1 MPPRRGCEVAGVG
14 DAVIAIVDVAV
25 TEWFALL
32 VAVKWYVPVL
42 VVYSA
47 TVHGSFTTHGLVPTI
62 VPPSEDQVTVLSPA
76 PVTTAVT
83 VWYEPRGA
91 TGVWGYT

>member
-1 MPPRRGCEVAGVG
+1 MLDVTRKRGWSVRGVG
-14 DAVIAIVDVAV
+14 DAVNVIVLLAT

-47 TVHGSFTTHGLVPTI
+47 TVQGSFATHGFVPMML
-62 VPPSEDQVTVLSPA
+62 PPSEDHVTVLSFTPL
-76 PVTTAVT
+76 TIAVT
-83 VWYEPRGA
+83 V
-91 TGVWGYT
+91 